1 MEAYWLREEGKEVDW
16 TRAEISALSLTVWG
30 SGSDPKNRHTA
41 RLMFWFLYS
50 TFLFNFSTQSAFTS
64 LTHTTFI
71 LFKHVLVDA
80 SGATQGSYRQE
91 APEISYLT
99 FGLLHEPLYCL
110 SHSHLRCVITVVP
123 Y

>member
-30 SGSDPKNRHTA
+30 SGSDPKNRHRA

-64 LTHTTFI
+64 LTHNIYLTFK
-71 LFKHVLVDA
+71 LVLVDA
-80 SGATQGSYRQE
+80 SGATQGSY
-91 APEISYLT
+91 
-99 FGLLHEPLYCL
+99 
-110 SHSHLRCVITVVP
+110 
-123 Y
+123 